1 MEDLTEKFERAVAR
15 FGSLVHQVGDDQ
27 WSNGTPCTDWN
38 VRQLVNHLAYEARW
52 APSLFEGKTI
62 AEVGDQFEGDLLGDN
77 PKASYDDAIRDASA
91 AVNEADALD
100 RTVHLSYGDTPA
112 AEYLAQLTSDFVV
125 HAWDLA
131 RGINADDGLDP
142 DLVVWV
148 DSVARPQADML
159 VASGLF
165 GTPIDVPDD
174 ADPETKLLALFG
186 RRR

>member
-27 WSNGTPCTDWN
+27 WSNGTPCTDWD

-52 APSLFEGKTI
+52 APPLLEGKTI
-62 AEVGDQFEGDLLGDN
+62 AEVGDRYEGDLLGDN
-77 PKASYDDAIRDASA
+77 PKASYDDAIAGASA
-91 AVNEADALD
+91 AVNAPGALD
-100 RTVHLSYGDTPA
+100 TTVHLSYGDTPA
-112 AEYLAQLTSDFVV
+112 TDYLAQLTSDFVV
-125 HAWDLA
+125 HSWDLA
-131 RGINADDGLDP
+131 RGINHDDRLDP

-148 DSVARPQADML
+148 DSVARPQAAML
-159 VASGLF
+159 EASGLF
-165 GTPIDVPDD
+165 GKPIDVSDD